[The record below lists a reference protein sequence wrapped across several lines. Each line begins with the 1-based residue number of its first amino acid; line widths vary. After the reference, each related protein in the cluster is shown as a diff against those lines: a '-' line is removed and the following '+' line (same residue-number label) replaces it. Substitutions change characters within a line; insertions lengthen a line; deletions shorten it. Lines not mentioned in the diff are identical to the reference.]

1 MSARQQISD
10 LLQQWREISQS
21 EFAAIQ
27 AGDWTQLRT
36 LQAAKETIQ
45 QNLTEARAAWNAE
58 NPAQPLPAAGAN
70 PFAPEVSSLL
80 ALETRKVQILEARR
94 QRARDRQSM
103 LRQARTNVR
112 RVRSS
117 YAGPAEPKWHSY
129 S

>member
-1 MSARQQISD
+1 MTARQQISD
-10 LLQQWREISQS
+10 LLQRWREISQS

-27 AGDWTQLRT
+27 AGDWPQLRN

-45 QNLTEARAAWNAE
+45 QHLTEARDAWNAE
-58 NPAQPLPAAGAN
+58 NPAQPLPAADEN
-70 PFAPEVSSLL
+70 PFAQEVGSLL
-80 ALETRKVQILEARR
+80 ALETRKVQFLEARR
-94 QRARDRQSM
+94 QRLRDRQGM

-117 YAGPAEPKWHSY
+117 YAGPPEPKWHSY